1 MISDYF
7 SFVFRTFAHR
17 KLRSWLTVVGV
28 LIGIAAVVALISLGQ
43 GVQNAVNGAFS
54 TIGNDK
60 LIVVPGGFL
69 GPGTGG
75 LTTAKLTTKDIDAIK
90 NVPGVEHAMGLLN
103 SRVRMQF
110 KDQTAFVSLYGV
122 PTDKATMDIA
132 STILFFEIEEGRYL
146 KDTDKFK
153 TTLGYSL
160 SKEAF
165 NKPINLNDK
174 ITLEGQ
180 TFSVVGIHKKSGSPM
195 WDTVVRIP
203 IDVARS
209 MLNEPDKVSVIY
221 IQLKSSALPNAVKDD
236 VEKALRKERDVKEGK
251 EDFSVILSKDLINTV
266 NSVLGVLQIALVGV
280 AGISLVVGALG
291 IMNTMY
297 TAVAERTKEI
307 GIMKAIGATNHDITM
322 IFLIESGMLGLFGGI
337 IGDILGFSLSK
348 IVEIFAANTGFA
360 ILKAYMSVELVVASL
375 VFSFLIGALSGVL
388 PARHAAS
395 LKPAEAIRK

>member
-1 MISDYF
+1 
-7 SFVFRTFAHR
+7 
-17 KLRSWLTVVGV
+17 
-28 LIGIAAVVALISLGQ
+28 
-43 GVQNAVNGAFS
+43 
-54 TIGNDK
+54 
-60 LIVVPGGFL
+60 
-69 GPGTGG
+69 
-75 LTTAKLTTKDIDAIK
+75 
-90 NVPGVEHAMGLLN
+90 
-103 SRVRMQF
+103 
-110 KDQTAFVSLYGV
+110 
-122 PTDKATMDIA
+122 
-132 STILFFEIEEGRYL
+132 
-146 KDTDKFK
+146 
-153 TTLGYSL
+153 
-160 SKEAF
+160 
-165 NKPINLNDK
+165 
-174 ITLEGQ
+174 
-180 TFSVVGIHKKSGSPM
+180 
-195 WDTVVRIP
+195 
-203 IDVARS
+203 
-209 MLNEPDKVSVIY
+209 
-221 IQLKSSALPNAVKDD
+221 LPNAVKDD